1 MDQFNAAAAPT
12 HAATAAPVAAPTA
25 AAFAAA
31 GPVAAAAPTHA
42 ATAAPVHVAA
52 PAAAAAFAAPGPVAA
67 AAPTH
72 AATAAP
78 VAAAA
83 SMANSTL
90 PRWMQIPHALNPVFY
105 FIPWCLSL
113 SGVAPAGY
121 FSATGNADL
130 DFINDPQFVASGK
143 STFFVCVQLLACAMQ
158 NRTAQIY
165 QAELRSALENIL
177 VSASAF
183 FKVQRSK
190 LKDCYN
196 AKRKLTMVSRES
208 TGWSRYSRGA
218 YSPAQAAFKERQRL
232 SNVQRCNTLAI
243 KSRVKELERHI
254 KAILCAE
261 AQVTNMEIMHTVYL
275 LSNLCYLGSNILI
288 K

>member
-1 MDQFNAAAAPT
+1 MDQFN
-12 HAATAAPVAAPTA
+12 
-25 AAFAAA
+25 
-31 GPVAAAAPTHA
+31 
-42 ATAAPVHVAA
+42 
-52 PAAAAAFAAPGPVAA
+52 AA

-196 AKRKLTMVSRES
+196 AKRELTMVSRES

-218 YSPAQAAFKERQRL
+218 YSPALAAAAFKERKRL
-232 SNVQRCNTLAI
+232 SKVQRCNTLAI
-243 KSRVKELERHI
+243 KSRFNDLERHI
-254 KAILCAE
+254 QAICCAE
-261 AQVTNMEIMHTVYL
+261 AQVTDMEIMHIVYL